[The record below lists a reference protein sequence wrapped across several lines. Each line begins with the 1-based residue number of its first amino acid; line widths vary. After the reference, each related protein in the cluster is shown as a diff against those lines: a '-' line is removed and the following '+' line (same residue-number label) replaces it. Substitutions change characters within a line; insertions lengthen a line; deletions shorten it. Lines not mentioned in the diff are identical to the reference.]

1 VKTGLSEVLQ
11 ALRAKCIMAYQG
23 QHILLQAR
31 QFDEIKSHPPFPMIK
46 GRGEGMVFYQRSVF
60 VPGGVEEEK
69 MEERR

>member
-1 VKTGLSEVLQ
+1 
-11 ALRAKCIMAYQG
+11 MAYQG